1 MFFINKYPLSNWG
14 HPCNYMFIGSNNGE
28 VDIIESNFYPTKPS
42 LADMDKIKSSVVT
55 FDESVFVK
63 PMARLQL
70 FQTKAT
76 YDSNKYAVIISGSGN
91 PGNFYSSSSTTAS
104 VLANSS
110 STSPIVI
117 TAKADGSTL
126 TQTFRL
132 YLKNTYSIMNDNSSI
147 LNINLEN
154 QETNNLFL
162 QERDLIHDTSDKKHH
177 SMCSSPEELVARTCP
192 YVNNLPDKIF
202 DLQNI

>member
-1 MFFINKYPLSNWG
+1 MVERGETFNYSNMETINWSIPLDRNVKISIEYPSGIAYNWK
-14 HPCNYMFIGSNNGE
+14 CS
-28 VDIIESNFYPTKPS
+28 
-42 LADMDKIKSSVVT
+42 
-55 FDESVFVK
+55 
-63 PMARLQL
+63 
-70 FQTKAT
+70 
-76 YDSNKYAVIISGSGN
+76 SGN
-91 PGNFYSSSSTTAS
+91 PSNFNSSSLSAT
-104 VLANSS
+104 VYANSN
-110 STSPIVI
+110 STSPIII
-117 TAKADGSTL
+117 TASAIGGNL

-177 SMCSSPEELVARTCP
+177 SMCSSPEELVAPTCP